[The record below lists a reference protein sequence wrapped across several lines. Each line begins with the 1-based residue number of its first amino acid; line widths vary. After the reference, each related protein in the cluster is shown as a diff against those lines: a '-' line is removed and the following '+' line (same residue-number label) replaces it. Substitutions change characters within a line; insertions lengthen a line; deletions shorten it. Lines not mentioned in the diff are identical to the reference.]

1 MPLERQSRLVSA
13 AFLGILLLSVAL
25 KIYASQLLV
34 WEVDFVPVVARGQ
47 AWLDGGSFPA
57 VGTLSSVA
65 AFNMPFLPWM
75 QLPALLFTRDVRLV
89 LVITQLAFNLLGT
102 WVVFR
107 LGARLF
113 DRAAGML
120 AAILFTFSDI
130 GISGAYTAWAQ
141 LQLPVFTILVAYFLY
156 LWLKENR
163 WWQVA
168 LVWISATAAFMTHFS
183 AILLYGVIAVLWL
196 LLRLPKNSRGLAL
209 GLVISAAMLAP
220 YLAFEARSDF
230 VDLQAFFSQRSRISA
245 EELAEYAHLKPE
257 AQASPAPEEAAPIQ
271 EADPQMPGRQST
283 RLERAIAWA
292 LSIPLQLV
300 TSLRLAFS
308 YRSRQLATV
317 SSGASRHQRRAASF
331 AGAYVSGQVLCTP

>member
-34 WEVDFVPVVARGQ
+34 WEVDYVPVVARGQ

-183 AILLYGVIAVLWL
+183 AILFMASSLYFGCCCACRGIRGVWRWDSSFRRRCS
-196 LLRLPKNSRGLAL
+196 RLTWPLKHDRTSSICKRFSANAAASAPKNWRNTPISSR
-209 GLVISAAMLAP
+209 
-220 YLAFEARSDF
+220 R
-230 VDLQAFFSQRSRISA
+230 R
-245 EELAEYAHLKPE
+245 K
-257 AQASPAPEEAAPIQ
+257 PAPRRRRQRQFKKRTRKCLAGNPRAWNGLS
-271 EADPQMPGRQST
+271 PGR
-283 RLERAIAWA
+283 
-292 LSIPLQLV
+292 
-300 TSLRLAFS
+300 
-308 YRSRQLATV
+308 
-317 SSGASRHQRRAASF
+317 
-331 AGAYVSGQVLCTP
+331 